1 MSLAKIKDIPNL
13 IKKLGDGEYRIKV
26 KDNKIVIFS
35 KNNRYENEE
44 IKKILEEVRD
54 EKDWFYIE
62 IWYNKYIM
70 YY

>member
-26 KDNKIVIFS
+26 KDNRIVIFS

-44 IKKILEEVRD
+44 IKKILEETEVKKD
-54 EKDWFYIE
+54 ES
-62 IWYNKYIM
+62 
-70 YY
+70 

>member
-26 KDNKIVIFS
+26 KNNRIVIFS

-44 IKKILEEVRD
+44 IKKILEETEDIKKD
-54 EKDWFYIE
+54 EL
-62 IWYNKYIM
+62 
-70 YY
+70 